1 MSENLG
7 NIEYHKGWVL
17 ERNPEPDKL
26 HNKFAW
32 AEKHGVSIS
41 IGPNDIGESTQK
53 SEKGR
58 LSEMFDDDFDQDS
71 SIETIH
77 DVRELFKNELFHN
90 SDAYSKAMKKAMS
103 ICITRLRE
111 AEKPDYTGLTSLIEY
126 LENFITKMSTLNES
140 EETDKVKAAI
150 EQEAMEARKAAK
162 TSISRGINGGS
173 PRLEFDKVE
182 ILLAKAIKL
191 LKSALSIA
199 KNTSDARSGDYTVIL
214 KPIHSAVVA
223 AFQELQQMVEET
235 YRTSSLKIYHS
246 FGADL
251 LVKPEELTLEYYA
264 KNFLD
269 KIPA

>member
-140 EETDKVKAAI
+140 VETDKVKAAI

-162 TSISRGINGGS
+162 TFTEEKKLDDAKKIGRKIRGLKNIRRDAYYNCRYLKWHVKMAS
-173 PRLEFDKVE
+173 EFYIDILRLGDN
-182 ILLAKAIKL
+182 AKYF
-191 LKSALSIA
+191 
-199 KNTSDARSGDYTVIL
+199 SDYVR
-214 KPIHSAVVA
+214 
-223 AFQELQQMVEET
+223 
-235 YRTSSLKIYHS
+235 
-246 FGADL
+246 
-251 LVKPEELTLEYYA
+251 
-264 KNFLD
+264 NLD
-269 KIPA
+269 N